1 MEISEEDGHESRES
15 LSERYPAAFV
25 QAIRETP
32 LALSSDLNAN
42 TPTAGQSAGIGLR
55 DLGRMQIFPFGLMGD
70 YDVDLF
76 PAMAGQEALR
86 DVQKAQVKRA
96 REETME
102 ELSAILQRVKFTLL
116 ELKTA
121 EKELAV
127 SETPEP
133 TKKQTK
139 KRKRRRKR
147 NKDKDET
154 VPSSDVALT
163 PDRIPTEI
171 SSEEKQAEQKQ
182 GETIAQF
189 EGGEE
194 LVTKP
199 RSGHL
204 MTSSTEQLPTLSADP
219 MSSESW
225 SSSGE
230 YETGS
235 SYPEDEEMSSDAAE
249 ALDKP
254 GELPYFSTPPGVQQ
268 KPPALSP
275 TLMRKAARRRR
286 TSDAIAGYI
295 EHCMERED
303 IMLQMKSWIE
313 AAADEEPPRSLSQM
327 EERYSPGLLREELPL
342 AIGGAVETF
351 KETLTKLKRIADSL
365 GIGDAEDEK
374 EEEKETS
381 VNSTKPGLPPP
392 PKPKATVKIFDD
404 SELSIP
410 NNFNV
415 ACSLLVKIMDEAAKS
430 TPARRTR
437 ISLNNGLQ
445 QFQFIRKVMTS
456 RANKINQLD
465 KEVIDMGG
473 EITKIKKQNDELRKT
488 KKKMQVQY
496 EKLEHQLDDLKVQLK
511 RKDVVIADLNKV
523 VEDYKRKESYG
534 LFRESSSEDSSPSTA
549 STPESFEEKPKHAR
563 NKEKKKEVKKRKG
576 KEKSTTS
583 GTSKKSEAE
592 IQEKK
597 EIKVEE
603 AKPVDKS
610 DKPQESVK
618 DIERSE
624 VYQKLATDYEN
635 TEKAL
640 LIEQEKL
647 SEMEKE
653 LENSKD
659 EKVKIEQEKA
669 DLDIAIENLK
679 RNQEIELEE
688 LKDNIKDLE
697 RENKKLKGEIE
708 CNDEMI
714 QYQEERINQYA
725 EEIEKLEDKL
735 MYLPTTPAVSP
746 TSKDRRRSTVG
757 LAEPPT
763 ARQMIAKIKQQYESE
778 IQGLKDH
785 LAKESQ
791 RHQADVRRRDQEH
804 KKDITN
810 IHKESLLLLRAINRF
825 KECAASLLDRENI
838 LAEAHALRKLPP
850 LPLDDTPGETR
861 QMLARMAIL
870 SNELLVSIE
879 LQLSKA
885 LMSKRLEIKDTSI
898 SRELVKKELDNQ
910 MESLRK
916 VKDITSMQAGKL
928 KAAREGII
936 EQEQEFMRFRLRE
949 GEKKEQLEERYKQL
963 LNEYIAL
970 RKEVIEA
977 KKAEKPDREKDE
989 ELNRKEALIHKYM
1002 RREKGMQRM
1011 LEEQKK
1017 VISNLASA
1025 WRTRRVGQLF
1035 ISKED
1040 QLDNL
1045 KTISEIMTKNKISK
1059 TLHEMTTTL
1068 IKDAIDLPRRRFIDL
1083 VQRYVHH
1090 VHLQELEKRAKQM
1103 KTEKDLGS
1111 GATKFLYMLERRIQ
1125 QKKQVWKK
1133 RQEEF
1138 VGRRADILIEL
1149 SKVLTRVSEEAGI
1162 LLSKPKYLTRRTADM
1177 SVDVQDTGIEE
1188 RLRALRDAQ
1197 MTSRIPIAERDKSP
1211 PAGTISGYG
1220 EVNRVPVW
1228 KMKAL
1233 AARSHVYVTTPKILD
1248 IDVNQT
1254 RLAAQ
1259 EIVKRISRGQL
1270 DSASMPKIKT
1280 LTSRVYPAVKK
1291 SVSDPFPRRSPPAR
1305 RTLAL
1310 PPIATMYPSEDYNAE
1325 TNGS

>member
-32 LALSSDLNAN
+32 LAFSSDSNAN

-199 RSGHL
+199 RSGNL
-204 MTSSTEQLPTLSADP
+204 MTSSTEQLPASSADP

-381 VNSTKPGLPPP
+381 RNSTKPGLPPP

-410 NNFNV
+410 NNFDV

-445 QFQFIRKVMTS
+445 QFQFIRKVMPSNISYKDPNLDKLNKLRVFENTHSVDSTLATPLGQPWVMTS
-456 RANKINQLD
+456 RVNKINQLD

-534 LFRESSSEDSSPSTA
+534 LFRESSSEDSSPSTT

-563 NKEKKKEVKKRKG
+563 NKEKKKEVKKKKG

-603 AKPVDKS
+603 AKPVAKS

-624 VYQKLATDYEN
+624 VYQKLATDYKN

-688 LKDNIKDLE
+688 LKDNIEDLE

-714 QYQEERINQYA
+714 QYQEKRINQYA

-1017 VISNLASA
+1017 V
-1025 WRTRRVGQLF
+1025 R
-1035 ISKED
+1035 
-1040 QLDNL
+1040 
-1045 KTISEIMTKNKISK
+1045 KN
-1059 TLHEMTTTL
+1059 H
-1068 IKDAIDLPRRRFIDL
+1068 
-1083 VQRYVHH
+1083 
-1090 VHLQELEKRAKQM
+1090 
-1103 KTEKDLGS
+1103 GS
-1111 GATKFLYMLERRIQ
+1111 L
-1125 QKKQVWKK
+1125 
-1133 RQEEF
+1133 
-1138 VGRRADILIEL
+1138 
-1149 SKVLTRVSEEAGI
+1149 
-1162 LLSKPKYLTRRTADM
+1162 
-1177 SVDVQDTGIEE
+1177 
-1188 RLRALRDAQ
+1188 
-1197 MTSRIPIAERDKSP
+1197 
-1211 PAGTISGYG
+1211 
-1220 EVNRVPVW
+1220 
-1228 KMKAL
+1228 
-1233 AARSHVYVTTPKILD
+1233 
-1248 IDVNQT
+1248 
-1254 RLAAQ
+1254 
-1259 EIVKRISRGQL
+1259 
-1270 DSASMPKIKT
+1270 
-1280 LTSRVYPAVKK
+1280 
-1291 SVSDPFPRRSPPAR
+1291 
-1305 RTLAL
+1305 
-1310 PPIATMYPSEDYNAE
+1310 
-1325 TNGS
+1325 